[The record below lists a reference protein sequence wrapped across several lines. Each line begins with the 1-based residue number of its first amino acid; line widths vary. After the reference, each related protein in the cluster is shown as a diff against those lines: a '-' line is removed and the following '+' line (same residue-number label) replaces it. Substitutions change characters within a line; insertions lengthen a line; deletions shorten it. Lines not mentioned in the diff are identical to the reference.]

1 MSKKKT
7 PLLASKGTKLKLQN
21 NNRKNPFNTI
31 FESTL
36 RKYTVLLALFI
47 AIITIF
53 MPAAKSKVSIC
64 VEYDKQLTSTAQL
77 FYDTGSGY
85 TEENSFYQK

>member
-31 FESTL
+31 F
-36 RKYTVLLALFI
+36 
-47 AIITIF
+47 
-53 MPAAKSKVSIC
+53 
-64 VEYDKQLTSTAQL
+64 
-77 FYDTGSGY
+77 
-85 TEENSFYQK
+85 